1 MNVFFRLFA
10 VRELCLGVAL
20 LALEAYDEWRAVTIL
35 LACIGIN
42 GIGDF
47 VLSSSQKE
55 VGWWTAFKA
64 HGTPT
69 ILGYWSVWKLWQE
82 HF

>member
-1 MNVFFRLFA
+1 MHPFFHLFA
-10 VRELCLGVAL
+10 TRELCLGLAL
-20 LALEAYDEWRAVTIL
+20 LFLEAYDEWRAVVIL

-47 VLSSSQKE
+47 FVAGSLGT
-55 VGWWTAFKA
+55 GWRPSLLC
-64 HGTPT
+64 HGIPT
-69 ILGYWSVWKLWQE
+69 IVGYWTVWKLWQE